1 MNIENIKQLNL
12 KIHQIKLSKRKNYN
26 YEIKKF

>member
-12 KIHQIKLSKRKNYN
+12 KINQIKILKRKNYN

>member
-12 KIHQIKLSKRKNYN
+12 KINQIKILRRKNYN